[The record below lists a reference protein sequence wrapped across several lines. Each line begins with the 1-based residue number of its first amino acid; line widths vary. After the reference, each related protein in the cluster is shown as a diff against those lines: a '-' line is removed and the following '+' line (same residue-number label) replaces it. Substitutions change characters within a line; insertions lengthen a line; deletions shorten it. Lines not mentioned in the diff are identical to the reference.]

1 MDLLVESSGIF
12 LTGLLWT
19 FKLALLTLL
28 FATVISLFV
37 GVMSVTGIKAL
48 RIFAAVYVEVF
59 RDIPLLVSL
68 FFVYFGAPLIGIP
81 LDPFTAA
88 TVTLSLWG
96 GANGAEI
103 VRGGFNSV
111 PHHQRVSAAALGLRP
126 WEIYWF
132 VLAPQALL
140 PIIPPFT
147 GLFSLLIQSTS
158 LAALIGVPE
167 FFRIAQIVV
176 ERTTLMEGH
185 SPAFL
190 VFGVV
195 ILVYYVICSLLNLG
209 TKKLE
214 IYMRTRTARGAAA
227 GKASGAG
234 AGGVP
239 LLDRGAE
246 ESV

>member
-1 MDLLVESSGIF
+1 MDLLVDSSGLF
-12 LTGLLWT
+12 FDGLVWT
-19 FKLALLTLL
+19 FKLALLTLF
-28 FATVISLFV
+28 FATAISMIV
-37 GVMSVTGIKAL
+37 GVMSVTGLRLLRAVAL
-48 RIFAAVYVEVF
+48 IYVEFF

-81 LDPFTAA
+81 LDPFAA
-88 TVTLSLWG
+88 SAATLSLWG

-103 VRGGFNSV
+103 VRGGFNSI
-111 PHHQRVSAAALGLRP
+111 PQHQRTSAAALGLKP

-147 GLFSLLIQSTS
+147 GLFTLLIQSTS

-176 ERTTLMEGH
+176 ERTTMIEGH

-195 ILVYYVICSLLNLG
+195 LLVYYAICSVLNLG
-209 TKKLE
+209 TRKLE
-214 IYMRTRTARGAAA
+214 QYMHTRTARTVVSAE
-227 GKASGAG
+227 
-234 AGGVP
+234 VQII
-239 LLDRGAE
+239 DRRAE